1 VSGGGSTRGPVAAA
15 LAVLFA
21 SAALLTMGNG
31 LAGTLVSV
39 RASAEGFAP
48 AVTGAVM
55 AAYFAGFVAGSFA
68 LPALVRRVGHI
79 RTFAAMISLASIAAL
94 AYALW
99 VEPLFWTLL
108 RFAHGACLA
117 GGIMVIESWLNAIA
131 TRATRGRI
139 LALHGIVIFAAWAA
153 SQLWLTAAPVEGFVL
168 FVVVSMLKSA
178 AMLPLL
184 LTDVRAPVVAAATRA
199 PLLKLVQTSPLAVVA
214 CFAVG
219 FVTGTTL
226 SLGPVYAAEIGLDQ
240 AGVSLFMA
248 ALLVGAMVLE
258 WPLGAGSDRLDR
270 RWVLTL
276 AAVAGGLA
284 AAALAAEPAAGWAL
298 LAAAFAYGGFTI
310 PLYSVAVA
318 HANDYAPPEEAVEV
332 SSGLLIVYG
341 CGSIVGPL
349 VGGVGLDR
357 AGPGAVFAVAA
368 VVMATTAAF
377 ALLRMTRRPTA
388 EATTAFVSTP
398 RTTHAAADL
407 DPRQD

>member
-1 VSGGGSTRGPVAAA
+1 MSVTGPGSLAAA
-15 LAVLFA
+15 LAVLLS

-48 AVTGAVM
+48 TVTGAVM

-79 RTFAAMISLASIAAL
+79 RTFAALISLASIAAL

-139 LALHGIVIFAAWAA
+139 LALHGIVIFAAWSL
-153 SQLWLTAAPVEGFVL
+153 SQFWLTAAPVGGFVL
-168 FVVVSMLKSA
+168 FIVVSMLKSA

-184 LTDVRAPVVAAATRA
+184 LTDVRAPEVAPATRA
-199 PLLKLVQTSPLAVVA
+199 PLSKLVATSPLAVVA

-219 FVTGTTL
+219 VVTGTTL
-226 SLGPVYAAEIGLDQ
+226 SLGPVYAAELGLDRD
-240 AGVSLFMA
+240 GVGLFMA

-258 WPLGAGSDRLDR
+258 WPLGAGSDRVDR

-276 AAVAGGLA
+276 SALAGALA
-284 AAALAAEPAAGWAL
+284 AAALAAEPAGGWPL
-298 LAAAFAYGGFTI
+298 FAAALAYGGFTI

-318 HANDYAPPEEAVEV
+318 HANDYASAEEAVEV

-341 CGSIVGPL
+341 CGSILGPL
-349 VGGVGLDR
+349 AAGVALDL
-357 AGPGAVFAVAA
+357 AGPGAVFALAA
-368 VVMATTAAF
+368 AVMATTATF
-377 ALLRMTRRPTA
+377 ALVRMTRRPVV
-388 EATTAFVSTP
+388 EATTGFVSSP

>member
-1 VSGGGSTRGPVAAA
+1 MSVTGPGSLAAA
-15 LAVLFA
+15 LAVLLS

-48 AVTGAVM
+48 TVTGAVM

-79 RTFAAMISLASIAAL
+79 RTFAALISLASIAAL

-139 LALHGIVIFAAWAA
+139 LALHGIVIFAAWSL
-153 SQLWLTAAPVEGFVL
+153 SQFWLTAAPVGGFVL
-168 FVVVSMLKSA
+168 FIVVSMLKSA

-184 LTDVRAPVVAAATRA
+184 LTDVRAPEVAPATRA
-199 PLLKLVQTSPLAVVA
+199 PLSKLVATSPLAVVA

-219 FVTGTTL
+219 VVTGTTL
-226 SLGPVYAAEIGLDQ
+226 SLGPVYAAELGLDRD
-240 AGVSLFMA
+240 GVGLFMA

-258 WPLGAGSDRLDR
+258 WPLGAGSDRVDR

-276 AAVAGGLA
+276 SALAGALA
-284 AAALAAEPAAGWAL
+284 AAALAAEPAGGWPL
-298 LAAAFAYGGFTI
+298 FAAALAYGGFTI

-318 HANDYAPPEEAVEV
+318 HANDYATAEEAVEV

-349 VGGVGLDR
+349 AAGVALDL
-357 AGPGAVFAVAA
+357 AGPGAVFALAA
-368 VVMATTAAF
+368 VVMTTTATF
-377 ALLRMTRRPTA
+377 ALMRMTRRPA
-388 EATTAFVSTP
+388 VEATTGFVSSP

-407 DPRQD
+407 DPRQE

>member
-1 VSGGGSTRGPVAAA
+1 RRSVAPA
-15 LAVLFA
+15 LAVLCA

-39 RASAEGFAP
+39 RADAEGFAP
-48 AVTGAVM
+48 VITGAVM
-55 AAYFAGFVAGSFA
+55 SAYFAGFVAGSFA
-68 LPALVRRVGHI
+68 VPALVRRVGHI
-79 RTFAAMISLASIAAL
+79 RTFAAMISLASSVAL

-99 VEPLFWTLL
+99 IEPGFWTLL
-108 RFAHGACLA
+108 RFAQGACLA

-139 LALHGIVIFAAWAA
+139 LALYGVVIFAAWSL
-153 SQLWLTAAPVEGFVL
+153 SQLWLAAAPVTGFVL
-168 FVVVSMLKSA
+168 FVAVSMLKSA

-184 LTDVRAPVVAAATRA
+184 LADVRDPVVATATRA
-199 PLLKLVQTSPLAVVA
+199 PLAKLLVTSPLAVVA

-219 FVTGTTL
+219 FATGATL
-226 SLGPVYAAEIGLDQ
+226 SLGPVYAGGIGLDEG
-240 AGVSLFMA
+240 GVSLFMA
-248 ALLVGAMVLE
+248 ALLVGAMALE

-276 AAVAGGLA
+276 AAIAGGLA
-284 AAALAAEPAAGWAL
+284 AAALAAQPAGHWSL

-318 HANDYAPPEEAVEV
+318 HASDYARPEETVAV

-349 VGGVGLDR
+349 VGGVALDR

-368 VVMATTAAF
+368 VVMVATAAF
-377 ALLRMTRRPTA
+377 ALVRMTRRPTVT
-388 EATTAFVSTP
+388 ATTGFVSRP

-407 DPRQD
+407 DPRQEADA